1 MRRYLP
7 SLSALHAFEA
17 AARYMSFTRA
27 AEDLGLTQSGISR
40 QIRNLENFLGVTLF
54 HRSGPR
60 LVLTEV
66 GATYYRDLALSL
78 DRLQEISIDAVR
90 GRSVDSSLKIGM
102 HYTLASR
109 WLPER
114 LGSFIS
120 AHPDIPLEIAPA
132 VPSLD
137 FETTRLDI
145 TLLRGAG
152 TWLHARAIELFAE
165 ELAVVA
171 SPGLIPLGT
180 RLDPL
185 EFSNFPMLQNA
196 SRPSLWLHWL
206 RIAGLSYSGRIQGT
220 RFSHNDMLINA
231 AVHGVGIAV
240 IPICY
245 IEPELAQGK
254 LHMPFG
260 GAIPSGDSYFVVYP
274 ERKAHQPN
282 IVLFRDWLVRQTRKY
297 GRAGASRNQAGSPVG

>member
-1 MRRYLP
+1 MIDKTGMRRYLP

-40 QIRNLENFLGVTLF
+40 QIRNLENFLGVPLF

-90 GRSVDSSLKIGM
+90 GRSVDSSLMIGT

-114 LGSFIS
+114 LGSFIA

-132 VPSLD
+132 LPSVD

-145 TLLRGAG
+145 AILRGAG
-152 TWLHARAIELFAE
+152 TWLHARAIELFTE
-165 ELAVVA
+165 KLAVVS
-171 SPGLIPLGT
+171 SPGLIPPGT

-185 EFSNFPMLQNA
+185 EFSKFPMLQNA

-206 RIAGLSYSGRIQGT
+206 RVAGLSYSGRIQGT
-220 RFSHNDMLINA
+220 RFSHNDMLIND

-240 IPICY
+240 IPISF

-260 GAIPSGDSYFVVYP
+260 DAIPSGDSYFVVYP
-274 ERKAHQPN
+274 ERKAHQPS
-282 IVLFRDWLVRQTRKY
+282 IILFRDWLVRQTRKY
-297 GRAGASRNQAGSPVG
+297 DRYGASRK